1 MPAGA
6 AFQSRRTLE
15 ARRSPAVGRQKKLLI
30 SGRLESVQRISFSV
44 ALSTSAVFLSFLFV
58 FRAKIDSVYQLVN
71 RIGKQE
77 IRLRVG
83 WRSRTREHSEAGS
96 RRSVCSGPRSTLE
109 APSLGASEREQLQPP
124 LRPACAVPER
134 AVFAAAQCRPTH
146 SLARRGAQRTARR
159 RTQAA
164 DGPPPPSRP
173 TLTPSDARH
182 RRQCS
187 ISRRRSPRRAR
198 LQGGDSTPSS
208 RHCERRAA
216 GACCSPRSRFDYG
229 AERPVSPTNASHTH
243 THGRSPVCRC

>member
-1 MPAGA
+1 M
-6 AFQSRRTLE
+6 
-15 ARRSPAVGRQKKLLI
+15 
-30 SGRLESVQRISFSV
+30 
-44 ALSTSAVFLSFLFV
+44 
-58 FRAKIDSVYQLVN
+58 VN
-71 RIGKQE
+71 RIRKQGNIKQE
-77 IRLRVG
+77 IRRGVG
-83 WRSRTREHSEAGS
+83 WRSRTREHKWETSGRAGS

-146 SLARRGAQRTARR
+146 SLARRGAQRAARR

-182 RRQCS
+182 RRHCS